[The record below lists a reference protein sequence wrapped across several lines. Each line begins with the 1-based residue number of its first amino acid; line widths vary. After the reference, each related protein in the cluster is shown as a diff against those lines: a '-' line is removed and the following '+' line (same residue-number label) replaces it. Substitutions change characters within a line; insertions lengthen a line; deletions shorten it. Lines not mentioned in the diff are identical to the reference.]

1 MKRAR
6 NQLEQ
11 FLNESNNML
20 QKVMECI
27 DGIILPI
34 EPAFDE
40 PIEKVKWL
48 ADYLNECQDAKVV
61 FGSFYFVI
69 PQGCDQVRENDKK
82 TPRIQHL
89 FAQLS
94 GRLRREE
101 DEVYEKEILSN
112 DETMKKYQMM
122 KTMKKY
128 QMMKT
133 MKKYQ
138 MMKTMKKYQMMKTMK
153 KYQLMKTMKKYQLMK
168 TMKNYKIDDY
178 YS

>member
-1 MKRAR
+1 MLSYIEIEQLKVDLQKQESVVSEYRDEISRLSSDVESIPKVEADLLEMKRAR

-69 PQGCDQVRENDKK
+69 PQYVKG
-82 TPRIQHL
+82 L
-89 FAQLS
+89 
-94 GRLRREE
+94 
-101 DEVYEKEILSN
+101 
-112 DETMKKYQMM
+112 
-122 KTMKKY
+122 
-128 QMMKT
+128 
-133 MKKYQ
+133 
-138 MMKTMKKYQMMKTMK
+138 
-153 KYQLMKTMKKYQLMK
+153 
-168 TMKNYKIDDY
+168 
-178 YS
+178 